1 MKKVLKLTL
10 AVALTMGA
18 TSLFAQKFG
27 RINTQEIIALMPE
40 TKAMQEN
47 LDTFGKELQDN
58 IETMNVEFNN
68 KLQEFQKNSSTYNDA
83 VREMKAKELQDL
95 QNRSREFQEMSQQQ
109 YQQKYNEL
117 LTPIIEKAK
126 NAIDK
131 VSAAGGYTAVFDT
144 AAGAMAYFS
153 ETLLTDIAPEV
164 RTELGIPAD
173 AKPITTPRR
182 PLRFNNSNRIV
193 SRKSDGPHEAVRRF
207 FSPRPLERGNDISG
221 PVTGARRG
229 LRPTKPRS
237 EARPPPQP
245 PSTPR
250 GSMPY
255 LKARFRTSRR

>member
-1 MKKVLKLTL
+1 
-10 AVALTMGA
+10 MGA

-193 SRKSDGPHEAVRRF
+193 SRKSDGPHEAVRRSF
-207 FSPRPLERGNDISG
+207 LSPTVGAGQRHIRPGYRRTQR
-221 PVTGARRG
+221 VTANEAEVRSTPA
-229 LRPTKPRS
+229 PTTP
-237 EARPPPQP
+237 A
-245 PSTPR
+245 TPR

>member
-1 MKKVLKLTL
+1 MRL
-10 AVALTMGA
+10 
-18 TSLFAQKFG
+18 
-27 RINTQEIIALMPE
+27 
-40 TKAMQEN
+40 
-47 LDTFGKELQDN
+47 
-58 IETMNVEFNN
+58 
-68 KLQEFQKNSSTYNDA
+68 A

-173 AKPITTPRR
+173 AKPITDTT
-182 PLRFNNSNRIV
+182 
-193 SRKSDGPHEAVRRF
+193 EAA
-207 FSPRPLERGNDISG
+207 
-221 PVTGARRG
+221 PV
-229 LRPTKPRS
+229 
-237 EARPPPQP
+237 Q
-245 PSTPR
+245 
-250 GSMPY
+250 
-255 LKARFRTSRR
+255 

>member
-131 VSAAGGYTAVFDT
+131 VSAAGGYTAKIFL
-144 AAGAMAYFS
+144 YKS
-153 ETLLTDIAPEV
+153 LEKRRKNNYNKKEV
-164 RTELGIPAD
+164 KNGIRYQRTCSNE
-173 AKPITTPRR
+173 RR
-182 PLRFNNSNRIV
+182 N
-193 SRKSDGPHEAVRRF
+193 E
-207 FSPRPLERGNDISG
+207 
-221 PVTGARRG
+221 
-229 LRPTKPRS
+229 
-237 EARPPPQP
+237 
-245 PSTPR
+245 
-250 GSMPY
+250 
-255 LKARFRTSRR
+255 

>member
-131 VSAAGGYTAVFDT
+131 VSAAGGYTAVFDP

-173 AKPITTPRR
+173 AKPITDTT
-182 PLRFNNSNRIV
+182 
-193 SRKSDGPHEAVRRF
+193 EAA
-207 FSPRPLERGNDISG
+207 
-221 PVTGARRG
+221 PV
-229 LRPTKPRS
+229 
-237 EARPPPQP
+237 Q
-245 PSTPR
+245 
-250 GSMPY
+250 
-255 LKARFRTSRR
+255 

>member
-109 YQQKYNEL
+109 YQQKYN
-117 LTPIIEKAK
+117 
-126 NAIDK
+126 AIDK

-173 AKPITTPRR
+173 AKPITDTT
-182 PLRFNNSNRIV
+182 
-193 SRKSDGPHEAVRRF
+193 EAA
-207 FSPRPLERGNDISG
+207 
-221 PVTGARRG
+221 PVQKFQPD
-229 LRPTKPRS
+229 LFTK
-237 EARPPPQP
+237 
-245 PSTPR
+245 
-250 GSMPY
+250 
-255 LKARFRTSRR
+255 

>member
-1 MKKVLKLTL
+1 
-10 AVALTMGA
+10 
-18 TSLFAQKFG
+18 
-27 RINTQEIIALMPE
+27 
-40 TKAMQEN
+40 MQEN

-173 AKPITTPRR
+173 AKPITDTT
-182 PLRFNNSNRIV
+182 
-193 SRKSDGPHEAVRRF
+193 DAA
-207 FSPRPLERGNDISG
+207 
-221 PVTGARRG
+221 PV
-229 LRPTKPRS
+229 
-237 EARPPPQP
+237 Q
-245 PSTPR
+245 
-250 GSMPY
+250 
-255 LKARFRTSRR
+255 

>member
-1 MKKVLKLTL
+1 
-10 AVALTMGA
+10 MGA

-193 SRKSDGPHEAVRRF
+193 SRKATDRTKRSVAFSLPGRWSGATTYPARLPAHAEGYGQRSRGQKHARPHN
-207 FSPRPLERGNDISG
+207 L
-221 PVTGARRG
+221 
-229 LRPTKPRS
+229 
-237 EARPPPQP
+237 RPPPEGP
-245 PSTPR
+245 C
-250 GSMPY
+250 
-255 LKARFRTSRR
+255 RT